1 MERPIH
7 RYRRFKDWDYSR
19 GASFFITL
27 SLDER
32 KPLFGQVHDGI
43 VCLSELGREVLASLE
58 RIPVLE
64 PAITLYGHVVM
75 PDHVHFNCHLAARL
89 EDPLEVLGRAIRS
102 FKNHTTKFCKL
113 LAEHGSAIIA
123 PSSAH
128 ALQQPRS
135 RPAQGVMTAEPSSAG
150 EGSGGRGGPR
160 LWRLGY
166 HDHLCLSRR
175 FIAATERYI
184 AYNPLKWA
192 LMHGSGSLRIHE
204 PLFSPRLDPAEYL
217 IRRKS
222 LPRARPR
229 QRGNRL
235 RPCRLPR
242 RERRDRGNGQIRP
255 RLRPVFH
262 ARGTGTAV
270 ATPPDTHTET
280 PRGRA
285 DPAHEPGH
293 GVLMAEHCSARE
305 GSGAAEAP
313 GLELPCALSRPR
325 ARIRVPQPFQPFNPF
340 NLLPPLRRRSR
351 HLGREAAT

>member
-1 MERPIH
+1 M
-7 RYRRFKDWDYSR
+7 
-19 GASFFITL
+19 
-27 SLDER
+27 
-32 KPLFGQVHDGI
+32 
-43 VCLSELGREVLASLE
+43 E

-89 EDPLEVLGRAIRS
+89 EEPLEVLGRAIRS

-222 LPRARPR
+222 LPGARPR
-229 QRGNRL
+229 KRGNRL
-235 RPCRLPR
+235 RPRLLPR
-242 RERRDRGNGQIRP
+242 RERRDRGNGQVRP
-255 RLRPVFH
+255 RLRAVFH
-262 ARGTGTAV
+262 ARGTGTVV
-270 ATPPDTHTET
+270 ATPPDAHAET
-280 PRGRA
+280 TRGRA
-285 DPAHEPGH
+285 DPAHEPEH

-305 GSGAAEAP
+305 GAGHRGGPRSQTP
-313 GLELPCALSRPR
+313 LRPLLPR
-325 ARIRVPQPFQPFNPF
+325 ARIRAMNANIAGLIERTILDKPSSA
-340 NLLPPLRRRSR
+340 R
-351 HLGREAAT
+351 